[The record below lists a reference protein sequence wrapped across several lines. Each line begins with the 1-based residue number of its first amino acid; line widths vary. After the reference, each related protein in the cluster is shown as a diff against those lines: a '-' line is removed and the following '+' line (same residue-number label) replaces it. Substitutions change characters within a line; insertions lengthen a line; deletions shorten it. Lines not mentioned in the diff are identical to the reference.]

1 MATKRKVSELKSK
14 ILQPALTSHYEVRIF
29 TPPGLTSSN
38 ANLSSYDQD
47 LMTVYCTE
55 ASLPGS
61 SLNTFE
67 INNDYNGATE
77 RHAYRRMYD
86 ERIDLTFYVDGRNY
100 LSIKFFELWMDYI
113 DGSIDPDNLPPAT
126 GDDLT
131 SEEITETKPKL
142 QRDYTYRVRY
152 PKGAKGY
159 QADHIEI
166 TKFEKDYN
174 RRIRYDFLDA
184 YPIAINSM
192 PISYDGSDLLKCT
205 VGISYKRYV
214 MHNVYNPDTS
224 KSIKDELSSIF
235 AGIAP
240 DAGDANDG
248 GGILPLD
255 QVIIGDL
262 S

>member
-1 MATKRKVSELKSK
+1 MARKRKVSELKSK

-29 TPPGLTSSN
+29 PPRGVNSN
-38 ANLSSYDQD
+38 FLDIIDQD
-47 LMTVYCTE
+47 LLTLYCTE

-61 SLNTFE
+61 SINTFE
-67 INNDYNGATE
+67 INNDYTGVTE

-100 LSIKFFELWMDYI
+100 LPIKFFEFWMDYI
-113 DGSIDPDNLPPAT
+113 DGSIDPDNLPPV

-131 SEEITETKPKL
+131 TEAINDSNLKL
-142 QRDYTYRVRY
+142 QPDYTYRVRY
-152 PKGAKGY
+152 PKGASGY

-166 TKFEKDYN
+166 VKFEKDYS
-174 RRIRYDFLDA
+174 RKIRYDFLDV
-184 YPIAINSM
+184 YPIAVNSM

-205 VGISYKRYV
+205 VGMSYKRYV
-214 MHNVYNPDTS
+214 MHNVYNPETS
-224 KSIKDELSSIF
+224 KSIQDELLTIF

-248 GGILPLD
+248 GGILPF
-255 QVIIGDL
+255 I
-262 S
+262 

>member
-1 MATKRKVSELKSK
+1 MATKKSVSELKSK

-29 TPPGLTSSN
+29 TPLGLNSSD

-47 LMTVYCTE
+47 LMTLYCTE

-67 INNDYNGATE
+67 INNDYNGVTE

-100 LSIKFFELWMDYI
+100 LPIKFFELWMDYI
-113 DGSIDPDNLPPAT
+113 DGSIDPNNLPAT

-131 SEEITETKPKL
+131 QEAITESNPKL
-142 QRDYTYRVRY
+142 QPDYTYRVRY
-152 PKGAKGY
+152 PKGTKGY

-192 PISYDGSDLLKCT
+192 PVSYNDSDLLKCT
-205 VGISYKRYV
+205 VGMSYKRYV
-214 MHNVYNPDTS
+214 MHNVYNPETS
-224 KSIKDELSSIF
+224 KSIRDDLSARF
-235 AGIAP
+235 NPP

-248 GGILPLD
+248 GGILPPT
-255 QVIIGDL
+255 
-262 S
+262 

>member
-1 MATKRKVSELKSK
+1 MATKKSVSELKSK

-29 TPPGLTSSN
+29 TPLGLNSSD

-47 LMTVYCTE
+47 LMTLYCTE

-100 LSIKFFELWMDYI
+100 LPIKFFELWMDYI
-113 DGSIDPDNLPPAT
+113 DGSIDPNNLPAT

-131 SEEITETKPKL
+131 QEAITESNPKL
-142 QRDYTYRVRY
+142 QPDYTYRVRY
-152 PKGAKGY
+152 PKGTKGY

-192 PISYDGSDLLKCT
+192 PVSYNDSDLLKCT
-205 VGISYKRYV
+205 VGMSYKRYV
-214 MHNVYNPDTS
+214 MHNVYNPETS
-224 KSIKDELSSIF
+224 KSIRDDLSARF
-235 AGIAP
+235 NPP

-248 GGILPLD
+248 GGILPPT
-255 QVIIGDL
+255 
-262 S
+262 

>member
-1 MATKRKVSELKSK
+1 MATKKSVSELKSK

-29 TPPGLTSSN
+29 TPLGLNSSD

-47 LMTVYCTE
+47 LMTLYCTE

-67 INNDYNGATE
+67 INNDYNGVTE

-100 LSIKFFELWMDYI
+100 LAIKFFELWMDYI
-113 DGSIDPDNLPPAT
+113 DGSIDPSNLPPIPEVN
-126 GDDLT
+126 DNIT
-131 SEEITETKPKL
+131 SDELISSNPKFKP
-142 QRDYTYRVRY
+142 DYTYRVRY
-152 PKGAKGY
+152 PRDY
-159 QADHIEI
+159 QSDTIQI
-166 TKFEKDYN
+166 LKFEKNYN
-174 RRIRYDFLDA
+174 QKIRYDFMGC

-205 VGISYKRYV
+205 VGISYKRYIL
-214 MHNVYNPDTS
+214 HNVYNPAS
-224 KSIKDELSSIF
+224 GGKLSESPSV
-235 AGIAP
+235 AP

-248 GGILPLD
+248 GGILPF
-255 QVIIGDL
+255 I
-262 S
+262 

>member
-1 MATKRKVSELKSK
+1 MATKKSVSELKSK

-29 TPPGLTSSN
+29 TPLGLNSSD

-47 LMTVYCTE
+47 LMTLYCTE

-67 INNDYNGATE
+67 INNDYNGVTE

-100 LSIKFFELWMDYI
+100 LPIKFFELWMDYI
-113 DGSIDPDNLPPAT
+113 DGSIDPNNLPAT

-131 SEEITETKPKL
+131 QEAITESNPKL
-142 QRDYTYRVRY
+142 QPDYTYRVRY

-159 QADHIEI
+159 QADRIEI

-192 PISYDGSDLLKCT
+192 PVSYNDSDLLKCT
-205 VGISYKRYV
+205 VGMSYKRYV
-214 MHNVYNPDTS
+214 MHNVYNPETS
-224 KSIKDELSSIF
+224 KSIRDDLSARF
-235 AGIAP
+235 NPP

-248 GGILPLD
+248 GGILPPT
-255 QVIIGDL
+255 
-262 S
+262 